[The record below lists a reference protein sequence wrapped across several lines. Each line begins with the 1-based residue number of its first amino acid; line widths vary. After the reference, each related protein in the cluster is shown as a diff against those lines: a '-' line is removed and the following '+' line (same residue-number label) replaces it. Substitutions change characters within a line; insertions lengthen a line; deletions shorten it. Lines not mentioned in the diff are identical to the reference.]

1 MDPLKVLEK
10 QSGFLRL
17 LVYLSDKK
25 EKTLTEILDETDIPV
40 HQLYSSI
47 QKGKELG
54 LLNTKIDERK
64 YPNRNLVSLTQ
75 RGKKAAQKIEELTQ
89 LIQYNFQP
97 R

>member
-25 EKTLTEILDETDIPV
+25 EKTVTEILDETDIPV

-47 QKGKELG
+47 EKAKELD
-54 LLNTKIDERK
+54 LVKTRMDSRK
-64 YPNRNLVSLTQ
+64 YPPKNMISLTAK
-75 RGKKAAQKIEELTQ
+75 GKKFSKKLEELIKI
-89 LIQYNFQP
+89 LD
-97 R
+97 

>member
-25 EKTLTEILDETDIPV
+25 EKVLTEILDETDIPV

-47 QKGKELG
+47 EKAKELG
-54 LLNTKIDERK
+54 LVKTRMDSRK
-64 YPNRNLVSLTQ
+64 YPPRNMVSLTAKG
-75 RGKKAAQKIEELTQ
+75 RKFSRKLGELIGI
-89 LIQYNFQP
+89 LD
-97 R
+97 